1 MSYDYSSEGKQLELP
16 NPYRVQ
22 NQLLGLCSV
31 LLIVGA
37 LFCLWKGRESWLENQ
52 AMTGLVPVV
61 IGVGLLLA
69 GLTAASAVASRLRFF
84 FGRGRPASLS
94 FITPNGISSVVREIP
109 NGSEG
114 TGVDAEHIKDM
125 LKQGVLAYPEPQGPL
140 NGLLYH
146 WVPHL
151 ITAPMRLQELARTH
165 FFNLGALLITLLS
178 FGVAYGLVRQPN
190 LRPWLSLIYFGFA
203 AAYLFRP
210 LLSNQ
215 AASLNVPSVVG
226 LVAGALL
233 GPVAIGL
240 LGPALPSLDGLSL
253 TTQTLVLLI
262 TGLIAAVLVV
272 QAILHQVESPPRTQ
286 TSSVQR
292 RLSINCPPNQLMD
305 ELDRQLQEQWTEK
318 IPNRRYIR
326 VEPQIPFDQTTGS
339 FQGETMEETQP
350 MPIKSSAA
358 PSIQAALE
366 SSRHRWITALDLYA
380 TGLVVIA
387 LVLVLYF
394 VVHFDGH
401 LAAINNYRSAGT
413 ATILI
418 LVAVF
423 CQRTAHELWGRFDFE
438 SVVQWV
444 EVSGTY
450 QTGKVGTGHNMLSSR
465 LQTEN
470 QVTRVEAMT
479 LRVWR
484 ARLESVAFGK
494 DAPRQVTALFSTEA
508 EAVALADHLCEF
520 GRAQSVLLA
529 PTSMEDHAR
538 LSALGQAEGVLAAAS
553 PAVPGGALPGASALH
568 ALTSEAMGT
577 PGPAQTQT
585 EAQEAGA
592 FRFCSACGH
601 KTAIQ
606 ARFCSACGAALNT

>member
-22 NQLLGLCSV
+22 NQLLGLCAV
-31 LLIVGA
+31 LLIGGA
-37 LFCLWKGRESWLENQ
+37 LFCLWKGRESWLANQ

-94 FITPNGISSVVREIP
+94 FMTANGQASVVRELP
-109 NGSEG
+109 TGSEG

-178 FGVAYGLVRQPN
+178 FGVADGLVRQPN
-190 LRPWLSLIYFGFA
+190 QRPWLSLIYFGFA

-210 LLSNQ
+210 LLSNRS
-215 AASLNVPSVVG
+215 ASLNVQSVVG

-292 RLSINCPPNQLMD
+292 RLSLNCPPNQLMD
-305 ELDRQLQEQWTEK
+305 ELDRLLQEQWTEK

-326 VEPQIPFDQTTGS
+326 VEPRIPFDQTTGS
-339 FQGETMEETQP
+339 FQGETIEESQP
-350 MPIKSSAA
+350 MPVKSSAA
-358 PSIQAALE
+358 PSIAAAWA
-366 SSRHRWITALDLYA
+366 SARHRWITALDLYA
-380 TGLVVIA
+380 TALVVIA
-387 LVLVLYF
+387 LILVLYF
-394 VVHFDGH
+394 VVHFDGR
-401 LAAINNYRSAGT
+401 LAAINHYSSAGT

-438 SVVQWV
+438 SVMQWV

-450 QTGKVGTGHNMLSSR
+450 QTGKVGTGHNVLTSR

-470 QVTRVEAMT
+470 HVTRVEAMT

-484 ARLESVAFGK
+484 ARVESVAFGK

-508 EAVALADHLCEF
+508 EAQNLADHLAEF

-529 PTSMEDHAR
+529 PTSAEDHAR
-538 LSALGQAEGVLAAAS
+538 LSALGQAEGVLAQAS
-553 PAVPGGALPGASALH
+553 PASTGQSGLPHTAALPALPV
-568 ALTSEAMGT
+568 T
-577 PGPAQTQT
+577 PDEPA
-585 EAQEAGA
+585 A
-592 FRFCSACGH
+592 FRFCPACGH
-601 KTAIQ
+601 KSAFQ
-606 ARFCSACGAALNT
+606 ARFCSACGTPLNPH

>member
-22 NQLLGLCSV
+22 NQLLGVCSV

-37 LFCLWKGRESWLENQ
+37 LICLWKGRESWLAEQ
-52 AMTGLVPVV
+52 AITGLVPVV
-61 IGVGLLLA
+61 IGIGLLLA

-84 FGRGRPASLS
+84 FGRGRPSWLS
-94 FITPNGISSVVREIP
+94 FLTVQGDSRVVRELP
-109 NGSEG
+109 SGGEG
-114 TGVDAEHIKDM
+114 ASVDVEHLKDM
-125 LKQGVLAYPEPQGPL
+125 LKQGVLVYPEPKGPL

-146 WVPHL
+146 LVPHL

-178 FGVAYGLVRQPN
+178 FGVAYGLMRHEA

-203 AAYLFRP
+203 ATYLFRP

-215 AASLNVPSVVG
+215 AASLNVQSVVG

-233 GPVAIGL
+233 GPIAIGL
-240 LGPALPSLDGLSL
+240 LSPVLPSLAGWSL
-253 TTQTLVLLI
+253 TGQTLVLLFS
-262 TGLIAAVLVV
+262 GVVAVVLIVL
-272 QAILHQVESPPRTQ
+272 AILHQVETPPRTQ

-292 RLSINCPPNQLMD
+292 RLSINCPPGLLMD

-318 IPNRRYIR
+318 IPNRRYAR
-326 VEPQIPFDQTTGS
+326 VEPHITPDQATGS
-339 FQGETMEETQP
+339 FQGETIEETQP
-350 MPIKSSAA
+350 MPVKSSAA
-358 PSIQAALE
+358 PSIQAALD

-380 TGLVVIA
+380 TLLVTIA
-387 LVLVLYF
+387 LGLVLYF
-394 VVHFDGH
+394 VSNFDGH
-401 LAAINNYRSAGT
+401 LAAINHYSSAGT

-444 EVSGTY
+444 EVTGTY
-450 QTGKVGTGHNMLSSR
+450 QTAKVGTGNNMLLSR
-465 LQTEN
+465 INTEN

-484 ARLESVAFGK
+484 ARIESVAFGK
-494 DAPRQVTALFSTEA
+494 DAPRQVTALFSTES
-508 EAVALADHLCEF
+508 EAQQLADHLTEF
-520 GRAQSVLLA
+520 GQTQSVLVSPSSIQDQARLASIGHAEGLLAGQTPQPQASLPPEVASTLQAALGVGGSQPQPAAENTA
-529 PTSMEDHAR
+529 PTMQFCPAC
-538 LSALGQAEGVLAAAS
+538 GQK
-553 PAVPGGALPGASALH
+553 
-568 ALTSEAMGT
+568 TSIIAK
-577 PGPAQTQT
+577 
-585 EAQEAGA
+585 
-592 FRFCSACGH
+592 FCSG
-601 KTAIQ
+601 
-606 ARFCSACGAALNT
+606 CGAKLGA